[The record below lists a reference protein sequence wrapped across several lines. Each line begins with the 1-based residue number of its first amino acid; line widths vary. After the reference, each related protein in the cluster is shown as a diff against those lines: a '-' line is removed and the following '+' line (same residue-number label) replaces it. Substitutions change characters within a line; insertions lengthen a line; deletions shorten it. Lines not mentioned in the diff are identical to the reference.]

1 MIDYNKI
8 NKEYS
13 AHRQKAHPEV
23 LKSLSSTN
31 CINRESKV
39 LEVGCGTANYLVALE
54 KATGCQS
61 WGIDPSSQMLSA
73 AMNRSSTIK
82 FKMGRAEKLEF
93 SSHFFDFIY
102 SVDVIHHVKGHLE
115 YFQEAY
121 KVLKRGG
128 YICTVTD
135 SEWVLKNRQPLS
147 THFPDTIEVELNRYP
162 RIAKLKDLMTRTGFI
177 EIKDYV
183 VAFSFK
189 LTDIQAF
196 RDKAY
201 SSLHLISEDAF
212 QKGISKLDQDL
223 RKNGYILYI
232 SRYVLLWGQKP

>member
-8 NKEYS
+8 TKEYS

-23 LKSLSSTN
+23 LKSLLSTN

-54 KATGCQS
+54 KATGCRN
-61 WGIDPSSQMLSA
+61 WGIDPSSQMLSE
-73 AMNRSSTIK
+73 AMNRSSKIT
-82 FKMGRAEKLEF
+82 FKIGRAEKLEF
-93 SSHFFDFIY
+93 SPNFFDLIY
-102 SVDVIHHVKGHLE
+102 SVDVIHHVTGHLE
-115 YFQEAY
+115 YFQEAN

-128 YICTVTD
+128 YICTATD
-135 SEWVLKNRQPLS
+135 SEWVLRNRQPLS
-147 THFPDTIEVELNRYP
+147 THFSDTIEVELNRYP
-162 RIAKLKDLMTRTGFI
+162 RIAKLKELMTRTGFL

-183 VAFSFK
+183 VEFSFK

-223 RKNGYILYI
+223 RKNGYIHYI
-232 SRYVLLWGQKP
+232 SRYVLLWGHKP